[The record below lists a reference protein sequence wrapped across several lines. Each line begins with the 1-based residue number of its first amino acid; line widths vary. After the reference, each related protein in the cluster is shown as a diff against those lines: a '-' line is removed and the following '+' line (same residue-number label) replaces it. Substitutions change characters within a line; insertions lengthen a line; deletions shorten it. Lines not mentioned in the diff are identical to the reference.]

1 LLIKFSEKGTA
12 VRARTDPC
20 LLTLA
25 VSLLATHNHAAE
37 PVWPTPQAIERA
49 REAHPFP
56 DAERLKRVPVPAV
69 PRIVPTPPSLD
80 IADIARRHIQI
91 KGQADVVPTM
101 SSLRIFVS
109 LSMPETSLRLLV
121 VQAERSGATLLLRGL
136 KANSMKQTLE
146 AVQSLIGNSK
156 VNWQIDPEAYARY
169 SVRHAPTFVLTKS
182 GVTTDSDSAPCGAS
196 CVAAN
201 AFYSVAGDVS
211 LDYALDAMVR
221 RYPDAQTQVSPF
233 LKRLRTIP

>member
-1 LLIKFSEKGTA
+1 M
-12 VRARTDPC
+12 RARTKPC
-20 LLTLA
+20 LLALA
-25 VSLLATHNHAAE
+25 VSLLAIHTHAAE
-37 PVWPTPQAIERA
+37 PVWPTPQTIERA

-69 PRIVPTPPSLD
+69 PRIVATPPSLD

-91 KGQADVVPTM
+91 KGQTDAVPA
-101 SSLRIFVS
+101 SPSLRIFVS

-121 VQAERSGATLLLRGL
+121 AQAERSGAILLLRGL

-146 AVQSLIGNSK
+146 AVQALIGERK
-156 VNWQIDPEAYARY
+156 VSWQIDPEAYARY
-169 SVRHAPTFVLTKS
+169 NVRHVPTFVLTKS
-182 GVTTDSDSAPCGAS
+182 GVTEDKNSAS
-196 CVAAN
+196 CGTSCIAAN

-211 LDYALDAMVR
+211 LDYALDTLVR

-233 LKRLRTIP
+233 LKRLQTTP

>member
-1 LLIKFSEKGTA
+1 M
-12 VRARTDPC
+12 RARTKPC
-20 LLTLA
+20 LLALA
-25 VSLLATHNHAAE
+25 VGLLAIYTHAAE

-49 REAHPFP
+49 RETHPFP

-69 PRIVPTPPSLD
+69 PRIVATPPSLD

-91 KGQADVVPTM
+91 KGQTDAAPA
-101 SSLRIFVS
+101 SPSLRIFVS

-121 VQAERSGATLLLRGL
+121 AQAERSGATLLLRGL

-146 AVQSLIGNSK
+146 AVQSMIGERNVS
-156 VNWQIDPEAYARY
+156 WQIDPEAYARY
-169 SVRHAPTFVLTKS
+169 SVRHTPTFVLTKS
-182 GVTTDSDSAPCGAS
+182 GITTDNNSATCGAS
-196 CVAAN
+196 CIAAN

-221 RYPDAQTQVSPF
+221 RYPDAQTQVTPF
-233 LKRLRTIP
+233 LKRLRTTP

>member
-1 LLIKFSEKGTA
+1 
-12 VRARTDPC
+12 
-20 LLTLA
+20 LTI
-25 VSLLATHNHAAE
+25 
-37 PVWPTPQAIERA
+37 QRA

-56 DAERLKRVPVPAV
+56 DAERLKQVPVPAV

-91 KGQADVVPTM
+91 KGQADAAPA
-101 SSLRIFVS
+101 SPSLRIFVS

-121 VQAERSGATLLLRGL
+121 TQAERSGATLLLRGL

-146 AVQSLIGNSK
+146 AVQALIGERK

-182 GVTTDSDSAPCGAS
+182 GVAGDSNNAS
-196 CVAAN
+196 CGTSCIAAN

-211 LDYALDAMVR
+211 LDYALDALVR
-221 RYPDAQTQVSPF
+221 RYPESQQHAMPF
-233 LKRLRTIP
+233 IKRLRTNP